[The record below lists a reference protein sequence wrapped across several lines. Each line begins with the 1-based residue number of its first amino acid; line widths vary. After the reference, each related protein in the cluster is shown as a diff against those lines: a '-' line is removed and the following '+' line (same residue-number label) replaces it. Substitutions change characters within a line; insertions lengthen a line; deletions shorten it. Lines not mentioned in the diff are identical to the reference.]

1 MMDRSKRHVFLH
13 AVISI
18 LLPVFQARI
27 PKKVAMKTILDHS
40 RCYCLFA
47 LVLTVLICCAGDAQS
62 PTPDPPR
69 PGVSTPGVRRAMAD
83 VHILATFAVEGSPD
97 WMVVTDDAVW
107 VTSSSAN
114 HVVRLDAKTNRPTTI
129 VTVSKPCSGLA
140 AGFGSIWVPSCG
152 SHNLVRVDSQTGRIQ
167 AEIPIS
173 PAESE
178 GGITVGAESIW
189 MASDKKGVL
198 SRIDPGTNKAIAEIS
213 IPSGSFAPAFADGA
227 VWITSTEHNL
237 LTSIDP
243 KTNKAVTS
251 IPIGPQPRFLTTGA
265 GSVWTLNQGDGTIS
279 RVDTKSNK
287 LIATIEAGIPGTGG
301 EIAFGEGSVWAT
313 VFQIPIS
320 RIDPATNA
328 VVQQW
333 TGNGGDSIRVGH
345 GSVWLTDLAHGKVW
359 RLDPKQ
365 L

>member
-1 MMDRSKRHVFLH
+1 
-13 AVISI
+13 
-18 LLPVFQARI
+18 
-27 PKKVAMKTILDHS
+27 MKTLRLLS
-40 RCYCLFA
+40 CSYCLLA
-47 LVLTVLICCAGDAQS
+47 MLPAVLIYGTAEAQS

-83 VHILATFAVEGSPD
+83 VHPLTTFEVEGSPD
-97 WMVVTDDAVW
+97 WMVITDDAVW

-129 VTVSKPCSGLA
+129 VNVSKPCSGLA

-152 SHNLVRVDSQTGRIQ
+152 SHNLVRLDPQTGKIE
-167 AEIPIS
+167 AEVPIS
-173 PAESE
+173 PADSE
-178 GGITVGAESIW
+178 GGIGVGAGSIW

-198 SRIDPGTNKAIAEIS
+198 SRIDPKTNKIAAQIA

-237 LTSIDP
+237 LTRVDP
-243 KTNKAVTS
+243 QSNKATIS
-251 IPIGPQPRFLTTGA
+251 IPIGPQPRFLTVGA

-279 RVDTKSNK
+279 RVDTNSNK
-287 LIATIEAGIPGTGG
+287 LVATIEAGIPGTGG

-313 VFQIPIS
+313 VFQIPMS

-328 VVQQW
+328 VVRQW
-333 TGNGGDSIRVGH
+333 AGKGGDSIRVGH